1 MYVPFKY
8 SIYFCVSFI
17 KVVWSGRD
25 DCVSFIC
32 ISFINVSFIGSFIVS
47 FIYSFTVV
55 VEVVRFG
62 EMGVGVG
69 EVSVVRLGEMR
80 GEMWGLRV
88 MGDSDRL

>member
-1 MYVPFKY
+1 MCVPFKCR
-8 SIYFCVSFI
+8 IYFCVSFI

-47 FIYSFTVV
+47 FIYSFTV
-55 VEVVRFG
+55 
-62 EMGVGVG
+62 GVG